1 MTELHF
7 WLLFLGIGTGTFL
20 IRFSFVYLQSRG
32 KANPDRFKKL
42 FIFLPPAI
50 LAALCIPPIVLD
62 RSAAELSLH
71 WPQILAAIITVI
83 VAKTLKGG
91 LKPIAAGLLTL
102 YALNHV
108 I

>member
-62 RSAAELSLH
+62 RSATELSLH
-71 WPQILAAIITVI
+71 WPQIIAAIITVI
-83 VAKTLKGG
+83 VAKTLSGG

-102 YALNHV
+102 YVLNHV